1 MISLRIAAVESDQ
14 TGVAS
19 IRKVGGRYANL
30 LSSRRHNDGACWSML
45 ESGKSALGG
54 KNVTVD
60 RSFYRR
66 RGMIK
71 VLLLVGF
78 SFDQNVSLED

>member
-1 MISLRIAAVESDQ
+1 MISLCIAAVESDQ

-19 IRKVGGRYANL
+19 IRKVGGRCADL

-54 KNVTVD
+54 KNVNVD

-71 VLLLVGF
+71 VLSQAGF
-78 SFDQNVSLED
+78 SLDQDVSLED

>member
-1 MISLRIAAVESDQ
+1 MISLRIAAMESDQ
-14 TGVAS
+14 TSVAS
-19 IRKVGGRYANL
+19 IRKVGGRCANL

-45 ESGKSALGG
+45 ESGRSALGR
-54 KNVTVD
+54 KTVTVG

-71 VLLLVGF
+71 VLLQVGF
-78 SFDQNVSLED
+78 SLDQDFSLED